1 MYFALRTPY
10 IGIRPSSLLSA
21 KSAAGLWFEDA
32 LANQWT
38 IVPGGSLSAS
48 GVMETG
54 AGAIVS
60 AWGGGVVN
68 TVGIYSGS
76 TFIPG
81 TFLSLWG
88 GGHGDYSGNE
98 IYPFGPLESA
108 SPTWYK
114 PRNPTSPAPINVSE
128 DGSGNPVARHTYQ
141 SITYLGGAR
150 NWMLATGGVAR
161 STDANGVGL
170 THVFD
175 FNQTSPNTNQ
185 PWSTKANPPAPADV
199 TCYES
204 TSGLIWSHP
213 NAANEVQTYDVAT
226 DTYSRTLFKSPGW
239 STGNAVSAIDTNR
252 GIWAIYWS
260 GGINFFRTD
269 SAALNDYYT
278 PSTTGTA
285 PTGAGSILWDPVAD
299 AFKVW
304 NGNGKQ
310 LFTLTPPASSPYQGG
325 NAWTWSNATASS
337 GDTPDSQ
344 STNGTFG
351 RFNYIDNGSG
361 LRGYI
366 LLNSASSSAYFY
378 KT

>member
-128 DGSGNPVARHTYQ
+128 DGSGNPAARHTYQ

-175 FNQTSPNTNQ
+175 FNQASPNSNT

-285 PTGAGSILWDPVAD
+285 PTGVGSILWDPVAD